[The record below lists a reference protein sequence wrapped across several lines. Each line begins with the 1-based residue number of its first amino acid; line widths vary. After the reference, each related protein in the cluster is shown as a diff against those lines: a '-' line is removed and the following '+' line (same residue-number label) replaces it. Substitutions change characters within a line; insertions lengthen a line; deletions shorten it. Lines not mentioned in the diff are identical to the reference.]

1 MSDTRFGTIALL
13 LAGLLPAG
21 AAVAQTQSSS
31 PTANAAT
38 GLAFPATLGGAT
50 FERSVNYAA
59 PPTNQ
64 PDEGFS
70 YFYSS
75 AKKLPIV
82 VQIYDGGRRVAP
94 GSTNPTVVDEF
105 MGAMMGAESQA
116 RYSGYRDFERPSV
129 PSSCTYGS
137 MTYRCITYSAV
148 NQANARVYSKV
159 LMTGYHGYFV
169 SIRIDW
175 SQARQQTAADAEA
188 GLQTFVPALI
198 H

>member
-75 AKKLPIV
+75 AKKLPMV
-82 VQIYDGGRRVAP
+82 
-94 GSTNPTVVDEF
+94 
-105 MGAMMGAESQA
+105 MM
-116 RYSGYRDFERPSV
+116 RP
-129 PSSCTYGS
+129 PLP
-137 MTYRCITYSAV
+137 R
-148 NQANARVYSKV
+148 
-159 LMTGYHGYFV
+159 
-169 SIRIDW
+169 
-175 SQARQQTAADAEA
+175 
-188 GLQTFVPALI
+188 
-198 H
+198 